1 MKLRPLPSLCA
12 ALLALCPILANAQTS
27 AVPNYISYQGRVV
40 DATGDAVGAGTPV
53 NRTVIF
59 RIWDNASATSSV
71 NLIYSEEQTVTILDG
86 MFSVLVG
93 QGGSN
98 PTRSFNY
105 DESGKKLSDLATAFD
120 GSARYLG
127 VTVATGSLITASDG
141 EIIPRQQIVSTAYA
155 MRAKFA
161 ESIGSSS
168 DLALNPLSGV
178 ASDNGLGWYGTGRL
192 FSGVA
197 VNGPVLYG
205 YEGGALGSNNAG
217 SQNAALQWDAN
228 GRVGIGTSAISSG
241 TNKLTLEGN
250 VGTTPADQ
258 LTIRGASNTNKQ
270 LLLGYDTTN
279 NKATLQSYSGSS
291 IGSLLLL
298 NPKGGNVQIGEN
310 TNSANLM
317 VNGGAM
323 TTELF
328 TSMGGVSTSGSEGF
342 VFNGGTVRGLF
353 SPQNGSIALHTNNTE
368 HVRVISNGNVGIGT
382 TIPGAKLEVAD
393 GAGEQR
399 KYGALQITRLDS
411 STTGSHLSLV
421 KSGSSGSVAGLGY
434 LSNSSSF
441 GFGIGSVNVFSP
453 SLLTINPTSGN
464 VGINKTNPSS
474 RLHVAGTA
482 NVTGD
487 MTFGGELSLSN
498 SKSLK
503 AMASDDNLQ
512 SVFTPLN
519 ASDQTIFSTAAGGF
533 IIKSSAGSDLFKV
546 GNDGYIQ
553 AGGSA
558 DTIGVLNLG
567 AKTASFQSL
576 ARFQDN
582 GVNSNGDGV
591 TGGVSIS
598 ASGYVNA
605 SRMYITSDRRVKK
618 EIQVSDGSEDLQTLM
633 GIEISDYRYIDEL
646 THGSAKNKKVIAQQ
660 VESVYP
666 QAVSKNSGVMP
677 DVYKKALVRGG
688 WVELETDLK
697 VGEKVE
703 LVYPNDRSLVEVLEV
718 KPGAFRPNVAGAS
731 DEVFVYGRQVED
743 FRQVDY
749 DAIAMLNVSAT
760 QELVRELEVL
770 RRVNQAMQLELDSIK
785 SSQAIILSALQKNM
799 PQINLEGA
807 VADKA
812 EADDH

>member
-1 MKLRPLPSLCA
+1 M
-12 ALLALCPILANAQTS
+12 
-27 AVPNYISYQGRVV
+27 
-40 DATGDAVGAGTPV
+40 
-53 NRTVIF
+53 
-59 RIWDNASATSSV
+59 
-71 NLIYSEEQTVTILDG
+71 
-86 MFSVLVG
+86 
-93 QGGSN
+93 
-98 PTRSFNY
+98 
-105 DESGKKLSDLATAFD
+105 
-120 GSARYLG
+120 
-127 VTVATGSLITASDG
+127 
-141 EIIPRQQIVSTAYA
+141 
-155 MRAKFA
+155 
-161 ESIGSSS
+161 
-168 DLALNPLSGV
+168 
-178 ASDNGLGWYGTGRL
+178 
-192 FSGVA
+192 
-197 VNGPVLYG
+197 
-205 YEGGALGSNNAG
+205 
-217 SQNAALQWDAN
+217 
-228 GRVGIGTSAISSG
+228 
-241 TNKLTLEGN
+241 
-250 VGTTPADQ
+250 
-258 LTIRGASNTNKQ
+258 
-270 LLLGYDTTN
+270 
-279 NKATLQSYSGSS
+279 
-291 IGSLLLL
+291 
-298 NPKGGNVQIGEN
+298 
-310 TNSANLM
+310 
-317 VNGGAM
+317 
-323 TTELF
+323 
-328 TSMGGVSTSGSEGF
+328 
-342 VFNGGTVRGLF
+342 
-353 SPQNGSIALHTNNTE
+353 
-368 HVRVISNGNVGIGT
+368 
-382 TIPGAKLEVAD
+382 
-393 GAGEQR
+393 
-399 KYGALQITRLDS
+399 
-411 STTGSHLSLV
+411 
-421 KSGSSGSVAGLGY
+421 
-434 LSNSSSF
+434 
-441 GFGIGSVNVFSP
+441 NVFTP
-453 SLLTINPTSGN
+453 SLLTIDPTSGN
-464 VGINKTNPSS
+464 VGINKTTPSS

-503 AMASDDNLQ
+503 ARTSGNNLQ

-533 IIKSSAGSDLFKV
+533 IIKSSDGSDLFKV
-546 GNDGYIQ
+546 GSDGYIQ

-558 DTIGVLNLG
+558 DTIGVLNVG

-582 GVNSNGDGV
+582 GVNSDGGGV

-598 ASGYVNA
+598 ASGSLNA
-605 SRMYITSDRRVKK
+605 PKMYITSDRRVKK

-677 DVYKKALVRGG
+677 DIYKKALVRGG